1 MVLFSLLVVGC
12 SAVADLIPAE
22 GEVLLAS
29 VSGSEEALAAE
40 GSFASVSAQPE
51 ADRPDPMREC
61 DGAST
66 YEAVFGRYDADADGA
81 LDALETEEVRSERA
95 FRAED
100 ESRRVRHQ
108 WELLVLL
115 YDVDGDGTLGESERA
130 TLLDDFTVRC
140 DALQARLLEEF
151 DADGDGALSADEE
164 AAARSALE
172 EGAHGQCPEEGGRP
186 EGGGAEGR
194 SDSGRPAGPPP
205 EGEYPPFIVD
215 EFDLDAD
222 GTLSSTELETVR
234 TTIRERIRAGEP
246 LVGPFAPPPPM

>member
-29 VSGSEEALAAE
+29 VTGSEEALAAE

-130 TLLDDFTVRC
+130 TLLPAPFARPSADTPSALMARTG
-140 DALQARLLEEF
+140 ALQHPHSVAQPPAPSAPRSHAEA
-151 DADGDGALSADEE
+151 DA
-164 AAARSALE
+164 
-172 EGAHGQCPEEGGRP
+172 
-186 EGGGAEGR
+186 
-194 SDSGRPAGPPP
+194 
-205 EGEYPPFIVD
+205 
-215 EFDLDAD
+215 
-222 GTLSSTELETVR
+222 
-234 TTIRERIRAGEP
+234 
-246 LVGPFAPPPPM
+246 